1 LRYLSQD
8 KVVLKLF
15 ATTVEAGKL
24 ERALDL
30 VERLH
35 LEKSF
40 DLAMVLADNHRRLVD
55 LIEDAKE
62 RKFGGDDDD
71 DSVESPPPEYS
82 TLPEV
87 RQRIS
92 PDGSARKR
100 SLQGGFDGARQVRVR
115 QA

>member
-1 LRYLSQD
+1 
-8 KVVLKLF
+8 
-15 ATTVEAGKL
+15 
-24 ERALDL
+24 

-71 DSVESPPPEYS
+71 DGDSVESPPEY
-82 TLPEV
+82 TRPVE

-100 SLQGGFDGARQVRVR
+100 SLLDGSDGGRQVRVR